1 MSNVHKLD
9 CCFLVCGNSKK
20 TYQDLSRS
28 QRMAVKAIAREF
40 LEEQKLVEAE

>member
-1 MSNVHKLD
+1 MTKIRNRPFTFNESTSLE
-9 CCFLVCGNSKK
+9 